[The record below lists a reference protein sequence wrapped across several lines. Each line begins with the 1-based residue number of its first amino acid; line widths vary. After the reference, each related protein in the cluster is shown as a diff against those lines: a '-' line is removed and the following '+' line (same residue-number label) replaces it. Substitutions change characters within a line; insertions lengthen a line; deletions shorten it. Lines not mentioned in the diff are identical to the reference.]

1 MNNCKKYIEQMNMYL
16 DGELKASEIPQ
27 LLEHIEKCPNCEKR
41 FEMLKLITFGM
52 READIA
58 VPENLH
64 EKIMAGVKEEQKLH
78 RNKKRIARISK
89 FSALAAV
96 LVIAM
101 MGAYIKFMPLSKST
115 ESAGNAENTMQ
126 DTVLAETKGAPKTAV
141 FASGQNSVENA
152 AEDVAKGGKAIA
164 DIKTFAFYKIYE
176 GDEPLPDF
184 VTDEYEYTYSEGN
197 GLYYVYVQNTDD
209 TVKTFESE
217 LESCGYTESDT
228 DADFA
233 EADPQSEYGI
243 YIIAAR

>member
-1 MNNCKKYIEQMNMYL
+1 
-16 DGELKASEIPQ
+16 
-27 LLEHIEKCPNCEKR
+27 
-41 FEMLKLITFGM
+41 
-52 READIA
+52 
-58 VPENLH
+58 
-64 EKIMAGVKEEQKLH
+64 
-78 RNKKRIARISK
+78 
-89 FSALAAV
+89 
-96 LVIAM
+96 
-101 MGAYIKFMPLSKST
+101 
-115 ESAGNAENTMQ
+115 MQ
-126 DTVLAETKGAPKTAV
+126 DTVLAETNGVPKTAM

-176 GDEPLPDF
+176 GDKPLPDF